1 MMVYKGRNILVSF
14 RGRAIQEEDSDKTL
28 VGQRSTDLRSEL
40 GHSEGRDDD
49 LLSVSPD
56 HSREIL
62 DESIDHDS
70 DHERH
75 ESDGLFHFFKSK
87 FE

>member
-1 MMVYKGRNILVSF
+1 MVYKGRNILVSF
-14 RGRAIQEEDSDKTL
+14 RGRSSQEEDSDKTL
-28 VGQRSTDLRSEL
+28 VGQRSTELRSDL

-62 DESIDHDS
+62 DETIDLNDLDSEHHDT
-70 DHERH
+70 
-75 ESDGLFHFFKSK
+75 DGMSTLYY
-87 FE
+87 